1 MRVVIRAGL
10 AMLLLATAACG
21 GSSSAGT
28 AASPAGG
35 GQPVR
40 LEAKDFAFNPT
51 TITVT
56 SGKPVTLTLQDT
68 GAVHHN
74 FTVDDNSAVDKPVNL
89 DVEVGKTATVTFTP
103 TKSGQ
108 LAFHCEYHGASNG
121 MKGTMTVNPGS

>member
-1 MRVVIRAGL
+1 MRVVIRVGL
-10 AMLLLATAACG
+10 AMLVMATAACG
-21 GSSSAGT
+21 GSSSSGT
-28 AASPAGG
+28 ATSPAAG
-35 GQPVR
+35 GQPLS

-56 SGKPVTLTLQDT
+56 AGKPVTLTLQDT

-74 FTVDDNSAVDKPVNL
+74 FTVDDNTAVDKPVNL
-89 DVEVGKTATVTFTP
+89 DVEAGKTATVTFTP

-108 LAFHCEYHGASNG
+108 MAFHCEYHGASKG